1 MAKKRKV
8 MLFLV
13 EGKSEREALEILISN
28 IIKNELVVFQVM
40 EGDITSDINSTP
52 QNIKKIINEK
62 VKFYMTESKVKK
74 SDILSIIH
82 LMDIDGAYIKDEK
95 YMVEDNQVK
104 KGFKYY
110 PSEIHAYSKDKII
123 TRNNKKSGVMNVLSS
138 TNQISAIDYRAY
150 YFCCN
155 LDHILYNEANLE
167 SSLKIDYAYDFQ
179 DEYFDNETEFINFML
194 NSDFT
199 VKGEYKE
206 TWDFLKEKINSLGRY
221 SNFHLFFS
229 DFSEYIKDEYNDVL

>member
-40 EGDITSDINSTP
+40 EGDITSDKNSTP

-82 LMDIDGAYIKDEK
+82 LMDIDGAYIKDE
-95 YMVEDNQVK
+95 N
-104 KGFKYY
+104 
-110 PSEIHAYSKDKII
+110 
-123 TRNNKKSGVMNVLSS
+123 
-138 TNQISAIDYRAY
+138 
-150 YFCCN
+150 
-155 LDHILYNEANLE
+155 
-167 SSLKIDYAYDFQ
+167 
-179 DEYFDNETEFINFML
+179 
-194 NSDFT
+194 
-199 VKGEYKE
+199 
-206 TWDFLKEKINSLGRY
+206 
-221 SNFHLFFS
+221 
-229 DFSEYIKDEYNDVL
+229 NDVL

>member
-40 EGDITSDINSTP
+40 EGDITSDKNSTP

-82 LMDIDGAYIKDEK
+82 LMDIDGAK
-95 YMVEDNQVK
+95 
-104 KGFKYY
+104 
-110 PSEIHAYSKDKII
+110 
-123 TRNNKKSGVMNVLSS
+123 
-138 TNQISAIDYRAY
+138 
-150 YFCCN
+150 
-155 LDHILYNEANLE
+155 LY
-167 SSLKIDYAYDFQ
+167 
-179 DEYFDNETEFINFML
+179 
-194 NSDFT
+194 
-199 VKGEYKE
+199 G
-206 TWDFLKEKINSLGRY
+206 
-221 SNFHLFFS
+221 
-229 DFSEYIKDEYNDVL
+229 

>member
-40 EGDITSDINSTP
+40 EGEITSDKNSTP

-82 LMDIDGAYIKDEK
+82 LMDIDGAYIKDE
-95 YMVEDNQVK
+95 
-104 KGFKYY
+104 
-110 PSEIHAYSKDKII
+110 
-123 TRNNKKSGVMNVLSS
+123 NN
-138 TNQISAIDYRAY
+138 
-150 YFCCN
+150 
-155 LDHILYNEANLE
+155 
-167 SSLKIDYAYDFQ
+167 
-179 DEYFDNETEFINFML
+179 
-194 NSDFT
+194 
-199 VKGEYKE
+199 
-206 TWDFLKEKINSLGRY
+206 DFL
-221 SNFHLFFS
+221 
-229 DFSEYIKDEYNDVL
+229 